1 MRAPSPISS
10 SAEDTADRRRRF
22 LRTTGMLGVGM
33 ALGGVV
39 PPAAHAARVKEV
51 TADTGG
57 AGAKACVANGKP
69 CWIGGNAADQLKIE
83 VLDPRFYQYV
93 GDQFRFD
100 ELFDGATWAEGPAW
114 LPKQKAL
121 IFSDVKKNVMYR
133 WTESGGTEV
142 FRQPSHFANGNA
154 VDREGNLFTAE
165 HGRRGISRTD
175 ARGNVQLLVDK
186 LEGRRLNSPNGI
198 AVRSDGTVWFTDPPY
213 GILSDEEGK
222 KAPSEMVGSYVYR
235 FDPQSG
241 RINIATFEMFRP
253 NGLAFSPDE
262 KHLYVA
268 EMSSVEFKEN
278 GMNHIIL
285 FDVDGQK
292 LKNRRVLAEIRPGI
306 PDGLTVRSNGIIFC
320 SSGNGM
326 VALLPDGT
334 ELGRFIIGKTTS
346 NGVFADEHTLFITA
360 SNSLYRLKSI

>member
-1 MRAPSPISS
+1 MKAFDPKHSPGG
-10 SAEDTADRRRRF
+10 AHLRRQF
-22 LRTTGMLGVGM
+22 LKASGALGASM
-33 ALGGVV
+33 ALGAGMPVAR
-39 PPAAHAARVKEV
+39 AAGVKEV
-51 TADTGG
+51 TAPIE
-57 AGAKACVANGKP
+57 AGPDACIVDGKP
-69 CWIGGNAADQLKIE
+69 CWITGSAARQLKVE
-83 VLDPRFYQYV
+83 VRDPRFYQYV

-100 ELFDGATWAEGPAW
+100 ELFSGATWAEGPAW
-114 LPKQKAL
+114 LADQKAL

-133 WTESGGTEV
+133 WTDAKGVEV

-154 VDREGNLFTAE
+154 VDRDGNLITAE

-175 ARGNVQLLVDK
+175 AQGNVQLLVDK
-186 LEGRRLNSPNGI
+186 LEGKRLNSPNGV
-198 AVRSDGTVWFTDPPY
+198 AVRSDGTIWFSDPPY

-222 KAPSEMVGSYVYR
+222 KAPSEMVGSYVYC
-235 FDPQSG
+235 FNPTTG

-268 EMSSVEFKEN
+268 EMSSVEFREN
-278 GMNHIIL
+278 GMNHVIL
-285 FDVDGQK
+285 FDVDGTR

-306 PDGLTVRSNGIIFC
+306 PDGIAVRKNGIIFC

-334 ELGRFIIGKTTS
+334 ELGRFNIGKTTS